1 MKQKAVEFMPIVN
14 APVVTAS
21 ATVLRVYVYG
31 EVEVQTFESSD
42 KNSLIAGCKVISGT
56 LARQAV
62 YRIVRESN
70 VYVKE
75 WNEDQVIFKGS
86 TFDSM
91 KHFKDEVDSVMEGK
105 ECGVQI
111 QNFTVRIK

>member
-21 ATVLRVYVYG
+21 A
-31 EVEVQTFESSD
+31 EVVQVKSEMLIDEQTFESSD
-42 KNSLIAGCKVISGT
+42 KNSLIAGCRVLSGT

-70 VYVKE
+70 VRKRE
-75 WNEDQVIFKGS
+75 LGKRQVIFKGT

-91 KHFKDEVDSVMEGK
+91 KHFKDEVESVIEGK
-105 ECGVQI
+105 ECGIQI
-111 QNFTVRIK
+111 QNFTVRMN